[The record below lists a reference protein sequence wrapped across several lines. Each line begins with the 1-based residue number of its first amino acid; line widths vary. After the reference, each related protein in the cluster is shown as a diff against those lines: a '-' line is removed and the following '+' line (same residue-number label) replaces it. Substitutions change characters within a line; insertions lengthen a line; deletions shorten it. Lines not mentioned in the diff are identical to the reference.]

1 MKGDG
6 MFFIGLLGGVVL
18 SLTVRAVWL
27 EWMPRPHPLDHS
39 PKRTAPESKAWGLT
53 RNFLYYDGTVM
64 PQIKEDVN
72 E

>member
-6 MFFIGLLGGVVL
+6 MFIIGLLGGVVL
-18 SLTVRAVWL
+18 SLTVRALWL
-27 EWMPRPHPLDHS
+27 EWMPRPRSDHHPSQRAVPD
-39 PKRTAPESKAWGLT
+39 RKAWGLT

>member
-1 MKGDG
+1 
-6 MFFIGLLGGVVL
+6 MFFIGLLCGVVL
-18 SLTVRAVWL
+18 CLTVRAVWL
-27 EWMPRPHPLDHS
+27 EWMPQPRATAATS
-39 PKRTAPESKAWGLT
+39 KRAVPDRKVWDLT